1 MSFEPANL
9 FTCDSNY
16 YLHLFYSKYSRRNF
30 SCRSRQHQA
39 IQLWLHLQQIQF
51 TLNFIGGT
59 AHWLNRHRDSLE
71 VIQDFPLNTDQE
83 YYSHC
88 WRNIRA
94 LYAKVHLNLSR
105 KVQPLW
111 SRTLVINWQLNW
123 QLANLLAESAP
134 SSKLQLY
141 SLEQKFNFIMT
152 FNLWLINHYLS
163 RHVCSREAYC

>member
-16 YLHLFYSKYSRRNF
+16 YLIYFIQSIHAETSHVGAVNTRRSN
-30 SCRSRQHQA
+30 SGYT
-39 IQLWLHLQQIQF
+39 F

-88 WRNIRA
+88 
-94 LYAKVHLNLSR
+94 
-105 KVQPLW
+105 
-111 SRTLVINWQLNW
+111 
-123 QLANLLAESAP
+123 
-134 SSKLQLY
+134 
-141 SLEQKFNFIMT
+141 
-152 FNLWLINHYLS
+152 
-163 RHVCSREAYC
+163 